1 MEGDLEL
8 IKEGTRRFGARD
20 LDGAAELWA
29 PEAIMIAPEGWPEG
43 GPFVGREVVMRQFA
57 RVSED
62 WESNDI
68 ETGREAGGGE
78 WVAMEFVWRARGR
91 ASGAEV
97 EMRLSGAYRVRDHLI
112 AELHLFWN
120 YEEALAKA
128 GLTQ

>member
-1 MEGDLEL
+1 MARESIHAFSRGD
-8 IKEGTRRFGARD
+8 FDAQ
-20 LDGAAELWA
+20 
-29 PEAIMIAPEGWPEG
+29 EATYTPDAVVFAPEGWPEG
-43 GPFVGREVVMRQFA
+43 GPFVGREAIMRQFA

-120 YEEALAKA
+120 YDEALAKA